1 MVSLTYLDY
10 GVDHEDSYYK
20 EIGIPKELVLLIK
33 NTSEFEWHLRMH
45 PVQLK
50 YSHKRISKYLKNL
63 FSNNKNVY
71 WEEPSKTSLSQAL
84 FASVG
89 HITVESATALDAAQK
104 FSPYNS
110 YRMSW
115 RIQSK

>member
-84 FASVG
+84 LHQLVILLLSQQQ
-89 HITVESATALDAAQK
+89 LLMQLK
-104 FSPYNS
+104 
-110 YRMSW
+110 
-115 RIQSK
+115 IQSLQFL